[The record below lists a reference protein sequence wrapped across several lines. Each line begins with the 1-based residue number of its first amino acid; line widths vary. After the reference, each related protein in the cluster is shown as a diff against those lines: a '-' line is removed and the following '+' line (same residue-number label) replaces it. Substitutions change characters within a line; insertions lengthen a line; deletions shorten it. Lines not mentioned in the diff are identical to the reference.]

1 MVFNEHRFTSA
12 LFEAVKLA
20 WLQFDIVQQQPTS
33 SYSILQG
40 RKVYQKA
47 PSTSLFLF
55 YFSPFMGFA
64 QTAQILTGHE
74 NSRFSRLIIH
84 LFVWLYF
91 DEQTIVAKLYYWEL
105 IRTRTAMKTVTLLE
119 QCLTPQVN
127 LNPSSLLATVITY
140 HKTQHQTAPKTT
152 PPSKTTPNL
161 IENGTF
167 LLGGTIR

>member
-1 MVFNEHRFTSA
+1 MTSIRHRPTTTDFLLFNIARKEGRYIKRRLQPPFSYENFT
-12 LFEAVKLA
+12 
-20 WLQFDIVQQQPTS
+20 
-33 SYSILQG
+33 
-40 RKVYQKA
+40 
-47 PSTSLFLF
+47 
-55 YFSPFMGFA
+55 PFKGFA